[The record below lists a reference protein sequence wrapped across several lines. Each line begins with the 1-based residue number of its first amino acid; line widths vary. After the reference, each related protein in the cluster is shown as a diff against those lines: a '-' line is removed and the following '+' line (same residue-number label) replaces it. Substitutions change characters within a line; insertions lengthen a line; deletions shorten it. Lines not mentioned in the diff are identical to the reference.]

1 MNFEQY
7 DESLKQTL
15 PAGTVLLKYGTRSG
29 KLYILVEG
37 TVEVKR
43 EDTLVAAIDE
53 PGAMF
58 GEMSALLDV
67 PHTADVIAK
76 TDLTVYQFT
85 DATSFLQSDPM
96 VSLTVARKLAQR
108 LNTVTTYLVDLKRQY
123 AGHSNHLGMVSEVLA
138 SLVYQQAEEFT
149 PGSDRDPGP

>member
-1 MNFEQY
+1 MNLEQY
-7 DESLKQTL
+7 DDSLKHRL
-15 PAGTVLLKYGTRSG
+15 PAGTVLLKQGTRSG
-29 KLYILVEG
+29 KLYILLEG

-43 EDTLVAAIDE
+43 EETLVATIDE

-67 PHTADVIAK
+67 DHTANVIAA
-76 TDLTVYQFT
+76 TPVTVYLFT
-85 DATSFLQSDPM
+85 DAEGFLQSDPQ
-96 VSLTVARKLAQR
+96 VALAVARKLAQR

-138 SLVYQQAEEFT
+138 SLIYQQKEEFT

>member
-1 MNFEQY
+1 MNFDQY
-7 DESLKQTL
+7 DDSLKQTL
-15 PAGTVLLKYGTRSG
+15 PAGTVLLKQGTRSG
-29 KLYILVEG
+29 KLYILLEG
-37 TVEVKR
+37 TIEVR
-43 EDTLVAAIDE
+43 RDETLVAAINE
-53 PGAMF
+53 PGALF

-67 PHTADVIAK
+67 DHTANVVAA
-76 TDLTVYQFT
+76 TPVTVYRFS
-85 DATSFLQSDPM
+85 DAAKYLQSDPQ
-96 VSLTVARKLAQR
+96 VAITVARKLAQR

>member
-1 MNFEQY
+1 MNLDQY
-7 DESLKQTL
+7 DDSLKQTL
-15 PAGTVLLKYGTRSG
+15 PAGTVLLKQGTRSG
-29 KLYILVEG
+29 KLYILLEG
-37 TVEVKR
+37 RVEVRR
-43 EDTLVAAIDE
+43 EDTLVAVADE
-53 PGAMF
+53 PGALF

-67 PHTADVIAK
+67 DHTANVVAV
-76 TDLTVYQFT
+76 TPVTVYEFT
-85 DATSFLQSDPM
+85 DAARFLQSDPQ
-96 VSLTVARKLAQR
+96 VALTVARKLAQR